1 MAPAFTDAAA
11 VVRALGAVQ
20 AQDYDGAR
28 WAVAQRTTG
37 LTCVDVEAAIACG
50 AILRTHVLR
59 PTWHF
64 VLPEDARWLL
74 ELTAPRVLAAMAY
87 YNRILELDARA
98 FRKSR
103 GVIERALR
111 DGRHLTR
118 GELRAAL
125 ERAGMN
131 VTSGQRVGHLLMQ
144 AELEGV
150 IISGA
155 RRGKQLTYALFDLRV
170 PAAPPRSRDD
180 ALHELTRR
188 YFATRGPATLQDFA
202 WWSGLT
208 VADAK
213 RGVDAAAGF
222 VRRETHDGGT
232 YWSVRSARASHRSS
246 RVAHLLPAYDEFF
259 IGFKDRSAFAERL
272 RRVRSKGAMNALP
285 GRVLCLDGQ
294 VVGGWRRTLG
304 KTVEVALDLLVP
316 LTTVERRLAGQAVE
330 HFGEFLGTPV
340 QVRRLTSRRMRTPFT
355 SATPRSSRSATR
367 PRPRTTS
374 RRRSVPR
381 RRARPRSA
389 LARSAGRARRRRR
402 R

>member
-37 LTCVDVEAAIACG
+37 LTCADVERAIACG

-125 ERAGMN
+125 ARAGMN

-155 RRGKQLTYALFDLRV
+155 RRGNQITYALFDLRV

-246 RVAHLLPAYDEFF
+246 RVAHLLSAFDEFF

-272 RRVRSKGAMNALP
+272 RRVRSRGALNALP

-316 LTTVERRLAGQAVE
+316 LTTVERRLTGQAVE
-330 HFGEFLGTPV
+330 RFGEFLGTPV
-340 QVRRLTSRRMRTPFT
+340 QVRRLT
-355 SATPRSSRSATR
+355 ATPRSSRSATR

-374 RRRSVPR
+374 RRRSAPR